1 MGWLY
6 DNTWAIGIIYVVF
19 GPLIAF
25 FGGKWFPYI
34 TSTLVGLFTITIL
47 CQVSLNAGWM
57 VTMGG
62 SIATI
67 VVAVL
72 LGVVAA
78 CIVVRMTWLMLC
90 LLGMVAG
97 FFGGSFLF
105 ALISG
110 MTGGMWNEVWGY
122 WVLAVGCAIVGAV
135 LALYLGLPLV
145 MTCTAL
151 VGSYLF
157 MRSWTLF
164 FPGSYPSEEALIA
177 SKGQEALEMDG
188 LFWMYV
194 GIFVVTFMVSLTFQC
209 KYAEHH
215 KSLTDHYTPN

>member
-6 DNTWAIGIIYVVF
+6 DNTWCIGIIYVVF

-34 TSTLVGLFTITIL
+34 TSTLVGLFTVTIL

-72 LGVVAA
+72 LGVIAA

-105 ALISG
+105 AVISG

-194 GIFVVTFMVSLTFQC
+194 GIFIVTFMVSLTFQC
-209 KYAEHH
+209 KYAAHH

>member
-34 TSTLVGLFTITIL
+34 TSTLVGLFTVTIL

-78 CIVVRMTWLMLC
+78 LIVVRMTWLMLC

-122 WVLAVGCAIVGAV
+122 WVLAVGCAVVGGV
-135 LALYLGLPLV
+135 LALFLGLPLV
-145 MTCTAL
+145 MTCTSL

-215 KSLTDHYTPN
+215 KSLTDHYQPS

>member
-34 TSTLVGLFTITIL
+34 TSTLVGLFTVTVL

-122 WVLAVGCAIVGAV
+122 WVLAVGCAVVGGV
-135 LALYLGLPLV
+135 LSLYLGLPLV
-145 MTCTAL
+145 MTCTSL

-194 GIFVVTFMVSLTFQC
+194 GIFFVTFMVSLTFQC

>member
-34 TSTLVGLFTITIL
+34 TSTLVGLFTVTVL

-122 WVLAVGCAIVGAV
+122 WVLAVGCAVVGGV

-145 MTCTAL
+145 MTCTSL

-194 GIFVVTFMVSLTFQC
+194 GIFLVTFMVSLTF
-209 KYAEHH
+209 
-215 KSLTDHYTPN
+215 

>member
-34 TSTLVGLFTITIL
+34 TSTLVGLFTVTIL

-122 WVLAVGCAIVGAV
+122 WVLAVGCAVVGGV

-145 MTCTAL
+145 MTCTSL

-194 GIFVVTFMVSLTFQC
+194 GIFVVTFMVSLTF
-209 KYAEHH
+209 
-215 KSLTDHYTPN
+215 

>member
-34 TSTLVGLFTITIL
+34 TSTLVGLFTVTIL

-78 CIVVRMTWLMLC
+78 LIVVRMTWLMLC

-122 WVLAVGCAIVGAV
+122 WVLAVGCAVVGGV
-135 LALYLGLPLV
+135 LALFLGLPLV
-145 MTCTAL
+145 MTCTSL

-209 KYAEHH
+209 KYAE
-215 KSLTDHYTPN
+215 SLAD

>member
-34 TSTLVGLFTITIL
+34 TSTLVGLFTVTIL

-122 WVLAVGCAIVGAV
+122 WVLAVGCAVVGGV

-145 MTCTAL
+145 MTCTSL

-194 GIFVVTFMVSLTFQC
+194 GIFLVTFMVSLTF
-209 KYAEHH
+209 
-215 KSLTDHYTPN
+215 